1 MSESEIRSA
10 MGHCYFM
17 RWKTRS
23 IARGALMLQAAY
35 KSWSVAAKLQAVTST
50 IDTLFSILYQ

>member
-1 MSESEIRSA
+1 MSESEIHSA

-17 RWKTRS
+17 WWKTRS
-23 IARGALMLQAAY
+23 IACGALLLQAAY
-35 KSWSVAAKLQAVTST
+35 KSWSVAAKLQAITSA